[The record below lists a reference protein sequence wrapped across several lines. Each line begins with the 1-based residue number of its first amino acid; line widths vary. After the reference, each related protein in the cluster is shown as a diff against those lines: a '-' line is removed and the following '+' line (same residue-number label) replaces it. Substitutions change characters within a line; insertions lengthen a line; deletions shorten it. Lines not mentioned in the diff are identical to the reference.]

1 MSHIIYS
8 LGFLVPYPGRLNPL
22 DGLVCMPPPLKEGED
37 PARSSDMFKYFL
49 KVVLTRFRFWHG
61 GTVKTNQYSIS
72 EYFTPSSP
80 QSIALPVYFLY
91 YRSPIA
97 VSITESHQS
106 FFHFLTRLCAV
117 LRGTFALIGGWG
129 AQVGGAH
136 RWVGRTR
143 EWGAQ
148 VGGAHRWVG
157 RTGGWGAQ
165 VGGAHMWVGRI
176 GGWGAQMG
184 GAHRWVRHTR
194 GWGAEVGGA
203 HKWVHGRGTFALA
216 GPVLNRL

>member
-49 KVVLTRFRFWHG
+49 KPPLKEGEDTAARQWLFQVL
-61 GTVKTNQYSIS
+61 
-72 EYFTPSSP
+72 P
-80 QSIALPVYFLY
+80 LVYFLY

-106 FFHFLTRLCAV
+106 FFHFLTQLCAV

-165 VGGAHMWVGRI
+165 VGGAHMWVGRT

-184 GAHRWVRHTR
+184 GAHRWVRHTG